1 MRDKRPVDELSI
13 QELERILAI
22 RKREARLSQL
32 RRYEDAGRV
41 VARDRKPTSNA
52 LENADNIAPRPVL
65 ENTNPKPQSANLTEA
80 VIPDGYYE
88 ADPLFEDEFESRQ
101 PHLTRNKGSGKGNL
115 FGKVWNRTLLVVELA
130 AVAGLIF
137 VFVTLLQT

>member
-41 VARDRKPTSNA
+41 VARDQKPVVHQTVNEPVA
-52 LENADNIAPRPVL
+52 PPIENH
-65 ENTNPKPQSANLTEA
+65 A
-80 VIPDGYYE
+80 VPEPAAAIQAEPDIPDEYYE
-88 ADPLFEDEFESRQ
+88 ADPLFEDEYEARRKRRARSKS
-101 PHLTRNKGSGKGNL
+101 TSKGTFS
-115 FGKVWNRTLLVVELA
+115 FGRV
-130 AVAGLIF
+130 
-137 VFVTLLQT
+137 